1 MVEVKK
7 MMLLDS
13 RCLQIIKLL
22 LSSELISIETMVTE
36 INVSSKTI
44 KKDIRKVT
52 DYVRNAGGEIQF
64 IKGKG
69 YQLLF
74 DDESREI
81 FIAEKVNPSM
91 SVENYNP
98 GKTQNRKMIVVML
111 LLSKDY
117 TSFDEIADALFISRS
132 SINQISKKIH
142 DTIEAYYLKLHYK
155 PHYGLK
161 VIGEEAMVRYA
172 ICDNHEFFSSDSNS
186 SLLLDRISS
195 EYTKVFAE
203 YQDQLLLV
211 FECLLKEHQLSVY
224 SSLKLKLIYLVVV
237 IQVRRSQGFFIENNQ
252 KLSFLEH
259 SVFYEISREL
269 LLILNVTEHQEVLW
283 FSVFIFANSEGKK
296 LDEQREFHKYVTQ
309 AEQYKKEINAF
320 LSKKGLLQIQSDNE
334 QDQYREL
341 LMNLMV
347 KSDFSIRDRFISINV
362 FHHCKNNTFAY
373 YIALEV
379 AMRLIK
385 TKKLKPSH
393 DAYFTLTHYIQHLIS
408 SNIYE
413 YKKITIALLIPYYL
427 ITGEKIKERLL
438 EQKSELIEKVD
449 LINQLHVSESYLAE
463 YDLVIELVFDSLIP
477 ENIVNH
483 LHIDANPSTME
494 YFQVLREINH
504 HAYRIYDLLNSI
516 SFKTI
521 EYARANTKQDIFNL
535 FCLFR
540 GLNLEESIE
549 ETNHMMEREK
559 LTSYENKI
567 SNTIIFV
574 AFTDIPQ
581 KDRIHILKQKK
592 PFTWKSRKIKYF
604 IFFNIYSKKATN
616 RIKLAKTIADT
627 FIYQT
632 DLLELF
638 HDLICDQHQEQAVQL
653 FVKRSQYLGF
663 E

>member
-1 MVEVKK
+1 

-22 LSSELISIETMVTE
+22 LSSELVPIETIVTE
-36 INVSSKTI
+36 VNVSSKTI

-52 DYVRNAGGEIQF
+52 DYVKNAGGDIQF

-74 DDESREI
+74 NDEETREI
-81 FIAEKVNPSM
+81 FITGKVNPSM

-111 LLSKDY
+111 LLSTDY
-117 TSFDEIADALFISRS
+117 TSFDDIADALFISRS
-132 SINQISKKIH
+132 SINQISKRIH
-142 DTIEAYYLKLHYK
+142 NTIEAYYLKLQYK

-161 VIGEEAMVRYA
+161 VIGEESMIRYA

-186 SLLLDRISS
+186 SVLLDRISS
-195 EYTKVFAE
+195 EYTKVFAT
-203 YQDQLLLV
+203 YKDQLLLE
-211 FECLLKEHQLSVY
+211 FERLLSEQQLSVY
-224 SSLKLKLIYLVVV
+224 SSLKLKLIYLIVV
-237 IQVRRSQGFFIENNQ
+237 IQVRRSQGFFIENN
-252 KLSFLEH
+252 LRLAFLE
-259 SVFYEISREL
+259 STIFYEISRQL
-269 LLILNVTEHQEVLW
+269 LYILGVTEHQEILW

-296 LDEQREFHKYVTQ
+296 LEELKETEKYISQ
-309 AEQYKKEINAF
+309 ADQYQKEINTF
-320 LSKKGLLQIQSDNE
+320 LNKKGLLQIQNDHE
-334 QDQYREL
+334 QKRYLEL
-341 LMNLMV
+341 LINVIV

-379 AMRLIK
+379 GMRLMK
-385 TKKLKPSH
+385 TRALKPSH

-408 SNIYE
+408 YDEYE
-413 YKKITIALLIPYYL
+413 YKPITIALLIPYYL
-427 ITGEKIKERLL
+427 ITGEKIKERIL
-438 EQKSELIEKVD
+438 EQKRSLIERID
-449 LINQLHVSESYLAE
+449 LINQLHVSESYVSE

-477 ENIVNH
+477 ENIANH

-494 YFQVLREINH
+494 YFQVLKEIDY

-516 SFKTI
+516 NFKTI
-521 EYARANTKQDIFNL
+521 AYAGAKTKQDVFNL

-549 ETNHMMEREK
+549 EINHMSEREN

-567 SNTIIFV
+567 SNTILFI

-581 KDRIHILKQKK
+581 KDRVHILKQEK

-604 IFFNIYSKKATN
+604 IFFSIYSKQANN

-627 FIYQT
+627 FIFQT

-638 HDLICDQHQEQAVQL
+638 HDLISDQHQEQAVQL
-653 FVKRSQYLGF
+653 LVKRSQYLGF